1 MLTHERA
8 AAPATVDDATRRRII
23 AGVLTAMLLA
33 ALDQTIVAPAMSTI
47 GAALGGAEFLPWI
60 ISAYLITGTAVVP
73 LYGKLA
79 DAYGRRPI
87 IFLAVG
93 VFVAGSVVCALAPSM
108 GALILGRAIQGLGGG
123 GLIALAQTV
132 IGDLVPPRQRA
143 RYTAHI
149 SAVWATSSV
158 AGPVV
163 GGVFAE
169 HMHWSLIFW
178 INLPL
183 AAVAVAMTAGPLR
196 LLPFQPKRRRLD
208 VVGAALVVAATSLAM
223 LALSFG
229 RMSGDWD
236 SPRVLGLAGAG
247 LVAAVGFGVRLATFA
262 EPLIPLGVLKD
273 RVVACAT
280 GAVFFGMAG
289 FVGLSTL
296 IPVYFE
302 AMNGL
307 PPDRAALGLITMAA
321 GSVIGAGLTGKAM
334 PVLTR
339 YRAPALVGL
348 ALSALA
354 LVGLALTVEMRSV
367 WLTQALLFAYGLGL
381 GPIFPTA
388 TVSTQ
393 NAVGQADLGAATG
406 LLAFLRS
413 LGAAFGVAILGA
425 LVLGEGGDLETH
437 GARFVA
443 AIPPEAF
450 ALAFWATLAAT
461 LAAWLCFVAMPERP
475 LRDTFEPAPID
486 G

>member
-1 MLTHERA
+1 MDAH
-8 AAPATVDDATRRRII
+8 AAPAAVDDATRRRII

-47 GAALGGAEFLPWI
+47 GEALGGAEFLPWI
-60 ISAYLITGTAVVP
+60 ISAYLVTGTAVVP

-79 DAYGRRPI
+79 DIHGRRPV
-87 IFLAVG
+87 IFWAVG
-93 VFVAGSVVCALAPSM
+93 IFVAGSVVCALAPNM
-108 GALILGRAIQGLGGG
+108 GTLILGRAIQGLGGG

-143 RYTAHI
+143 KYTAQI

-163 GGVFAE
+163 GGAFAE
-169 HMHWSLIFW
+169 HLHWSLIFW
-178 INLPL
+178 VNLPL
-183 AAVAVAMTAGPLR
+183 AAAAVAMTAGPLR

-208 VVGAALVVAATSLAM
+208 VLGSVLVVAATSLAM

-236 SPRVLGLAGAG
+236 SPQVLGLA
-247 LVAAVGFGVRLATFA
+247 VASAVASVAFAVRLATFA

-307 PPDRAALGLITMAA
+307 PPDRAALGLIAMAA
-321 GSVIGAGLTGKAM
+321 GSVFGAGLTGKTL
-334 PVLTR
+334 PKLKRTR
-339 YRAPALVGL
+339 GPALIGL
-348 ALSALA
+348 ALAAIAL
-354 LVGLALTVEMRSV
+354 LGLALAVEQRSI
-367 WLTQALLFAYGLGL
+367 WLTQGLLFVYGLGL

-388 TVSTQ
+388 TVNTQ
-393 NAVGQADLGAATG
+393 NAVGRADLGAATG

-425 LVLGEGGDLETH
+425 LVLGEGGDLEAH

-443 AIPPEAF
+443 AIPPQAF
-450 ALAFWATLAAT
+450 ALAFWATMAAT
-461 LAAWLCFVAMPERP
+461 VAAWVCFLAMPERP
-475 LRDTFEPAPID
+475 LRDTFEPAPLE